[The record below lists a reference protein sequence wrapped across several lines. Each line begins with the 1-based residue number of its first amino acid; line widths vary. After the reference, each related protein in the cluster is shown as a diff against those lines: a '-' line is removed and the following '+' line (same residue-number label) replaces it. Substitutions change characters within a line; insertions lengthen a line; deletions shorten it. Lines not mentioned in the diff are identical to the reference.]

1 MVFFKDISIFTKF
14 GLLFYISPPETLL
27 YLLCYFS
34 LTNAQIEESR
44 NAFASLP
51 SEEIMTNF
59 TPIPACKQDFS
70 LMKLTSFDKLLET
83 TGSFLTNVRLFSEQ
97 DVKSIGTLGNSGM
110 APDAA

>member
-1 MVFFKDISIFTKF
+1 M
-14 GLLFYISPPETLL
+14 
-27 YLLCYFS
+27 CYFS
-34 LTNAQIEESR
+34 PTNAQTEESG

-51 SEEIMTNF
+51 FEEILRNF
-59 TPIPACKQDFS
+59 APIPACKQDFS

-97 DVKSIGTLGNSGM
+97 DVKSIGMPGNSGM